1 MRSEIGKH
9 ISIAYNSDLSGDSF
23 IIQGDARI
31 EVPFSELEKMVSNI
45 RFSANREWLFRY
57 IENLQDEDVQRCVNV
72 IKYYMGDEHG
82 KKEE

>member
-1 MRSEIGKH
+1 
-9 ISIAYNSDLSGDSF
+9 
-23 IIQGDARI
+23 
-31 EVPFSELEKMVSNI
+31 MVSNI

-72 IKYYMGDEHG
+72 IKYYMEDDHG